1 MNPAHPLQAHDEG
14 GDAPRPYLTLIEGA
28 EVFSPK
34 SLGVQPILIGGG
46 EILRIGGVDASAL
59 ERCGVGVEIL
69 DGSGCVATPGLVDPH
84 QHLIGAGGEQG
95 FATRMPEVP
104 AADIALA
111 GITTAVGCLGTDT
124 VTRSLAALLGKVR
137 QLEAQG
143 LSAYL
148 YTGGFQVPPPTLTGS
163 VLSDLVL
170 IDKVLGVGEIAIA
183 DVRSSEPSVP
193 ELARLVSDAWV
204 GGTLSGKAGV
214 THFHTGPG
222 RQRLSCLHAL
232 LDQHEV
238 TPAAIYAT
246 HINRTPELLVD
257 AIGLAR
263 RGAFVDIDTV
273 DEDLPPWLR
282 RYRDGG
288 GVLERLTVSSD
299 AHTRGGA
306 PRKLHGQLV
315 ACCRDHGLPLGEVL
329 PLFTANP
336 AAALRLS
343 RKGRLRE
350 QADADIV
357 LMRRDGLQIVHVLA
371 RGRMVVRDGQP
382 LPCLTVFHA

>member
-1 MNPAHPLQAHDEG
+1 VAQPHF
-14 GDAPRPYLTLIEGA
+14 TLIEGA
-28 EVFSPK
+28 EVFAPE
-34 SLGVQPILIGGG
+34 SLGVQPILLGGG
-46 EILRIGGVDASAL
+46 AILRIGGVDAAAL
-59 ERCGVGVEIL
+59 ARCGLGVDVI
-69 DGSGCVATPGLVDPH
+69 DGSGCVATPGFVDPH

-95 FATRMPEVP
+95 FGTRMPEVP

-124 VTRSLAALLGKVR
+124 ITRSLPALLGKVR

-143 LSAYL
+143 LTAYL

-183 DVRSSEPSVP
+183 DVRSSQPTVP

-214 THFHTGPG
+214 THFHVGPG
-222 RQRLSCLHAL
+222 RQRLACLHAL
-232 LDQHEV
+232 LNQHEV

-246 HINRTPELLVD
+246 HINRTPELLSD
-257 AIGLAR
+257 AIGLGR
-263 RGAFVDIDTV
+263 RGAFVDLDTV

-288 GVLERLTVSSD
+288 GVPERLTVSSD

-336 AAALRLS
+336 AAALGLQ
-343 RKGRLRE
+343 RKGRLRV
-350 QADADIV
+350 QADGDV
-357 LMRRDGLQIVHVLA
+357 LLMRRDSLQIVHVFA
-371 RGRMVVRDGQP
+371 RGRVVVRDGQP
-382 LPCLTVFHA
+382 LPGLTGAGA

>member
-1 MNPAHPLQAHDEG
+1 MTPAHDESG
-14 GDAPRPYLTLIEGA
+14 VSPRPYFTLITGA
-28 EVFSPK
+28 EVFAPRP
-34 SLGVQPILIGGG
+34 LGVQPILLGGG
-46 EILRIGGVDASAL
+46 EILRIGAVEAADL
-59 ERCGVGVEIL
+59 LRCGLGVEPI
-69 DGSGCVATPGLVDPH
+69 DGSGCVAIPGLVDPH

-95 FATRMPEVP
+95 FGTRMPEVP

-124 VTRSLAALLGKVR
+124 ITRSLAALLGKVR
-137 QLEAQG
+137 KLEAQG
-143 LSAYL
+143 LTAYL

-183 DVRSSEPSVP
+183 DVRSSQPTLP

-214 THFHTGPG
+214 THFHVGPG
-222 RQRLSCLHAL
+222 RQRLACLHAL
-232 LDQHEV
+232 LEQHEV
-238 TPAAIYAT
+238 VPSALYAT
-246 HINRTPELLVD
+246 HINRTPELLSD
-257 AIGLAR
+257 AIALGR

-273 DEDLPPWLR
+273 DEDLVPWLR

-288 GVLERLTVSSD
+288 GVMERLTVSSD
-299 AHTRGGA
+299 AHTKGGA

-315 ACCRDHGLPLGEVL
+315 ACCRDGGLPLAEVL
-329 PLFTANP
+329 PLFTTNP
-336 AAALRLS
+336 AAVLRLL

-350 QADADIV
+350 QADADVV
-357 LMRRDGLQIVHVLA
+357 LLRRDSLQVVHVFA
-371 RGRMVVRDGQP
+371 RGLALVRDGKPQP
-382 LPCLTVFHA
+382 CVAGEGT